1 MRAVVAVCRATT
13 GRTIRPYHV
22 GEGQHNATTRRKEK
36 GMEIPEMISF
46 VQAVGLPAAF
56 AFALLWI
63 VERRLA
69 VIAEKLERVLTIVE
83 KSAEAMVILAE
94 KQSGKG

>member
-1 MRAVVAVCRATT
+1 
-13 GRTIRPYHV
+13 
-22 GEGQHNATTRRKEK
+22 
-36 GMEIPEMISF
+36 METVDLISF

-63 VERRLA
+63 VERRLS

-83 KSAEAMVILAE
+83 KSAEAMSALAE
-94 KQSGKG
+94 ATLRRN